1 MKELELIVLVEILFW
16 DDYFVFGYGVLNDEG
31 MEVVKLLVW
40 LEGIL
45 FDFVYIGKVMVGLID
60 GIS

>member
-1 MKELELIVLVEILFW
+1 MELIVLAEILFW
-16 DDYFVFGYGVLNDEG
+16 DDYFVFGYGVSNDEG
-31 MEVVKLLVW
+31 MEVVKLLAR

-45 FDFVYIGKVMVGLID
+45 FDFVYIGKAMAGLID

>member
-31 MEVVKLLVW
+31 MEAVKLLVR